1 MESVNDLLKLFM
13 RQAEFERAAK
23 RPGEARDTVKRSA
36 GAGTRLIAGT
46 SAASRPRPDEA
57 TAA

>member
-13 RQAEFERAAK
+13 RQAELERAAK
-23 RPGEARDTVKRSA
+23 QPGEARDTVKQSP
-36 GAGTRLIAGT
+36 GAGTRRIT
-46 SAASRPRPDEA
+46 CTNAASRPRPDEA